1 MSALPTVTGR
11 FSTRFGRDLLR
22 ILRDDSPAAIG
33 AFIIA
38 VYCVLAIIGPYVTT
52 VGVAPDPAQAYE
64 GVSARFPL
72 GTDAF
77 GHSILSEL
85 IVGTRPILEVGVA
98 AAVMTVAAGV
108 IIGLLSGYLGGA
120 ADAVIMRIVDI
131 FLTIPGLPLIL
142 VIAAVLRTYNP
153 LVLAAVL
160 SIQGWA
166 PLARAVRSM
175 ALSLRSSDFIEA
187 ARGQGVPLRHMV
199 GRQLLPNVGPYVAIH
214 FLLAVT
220 GAIYAEVGLF
230 LLGVAPL
237 SGTNW
242 GIMINT
248 ATAQGALYSS
258 DSALAL
264 LAPMGAIVVLQIG
277 FVMFS
282 RAMDDLFNPRMRV
295 LV

>member
-1 MSALPTVTGR
+1 MSLGR
-11 FSTRFGRDLLR
+11 ELLR
-22 ILRDDSPAAIG
+22 ILRHDPMAAVG

-38 VYCVLAIIGPYVTT
+38 VYCVVAVIGPSVTT
-52 VGVAPDPAQAYE
+52 IPVAPNPALAYR
-64 GVSARFPL
+64 GPSWSFPL

-85 IVGTRPILEVGVA
+85 IIGTRPILEVGVA
-98 AAVMTVAAGV
+98 AAVMTIAAGV
-108 IIGLLSGYLGGA
+108 IIGLVSGYLSGV
-120 ADAVIMRIVDI
+120 ADAVIMRIVDV
-131 FLTIPGLPLIL
+131 FLTVPGLPLVF
-142 VIAAVLRTYNP
+142 VIVAVVHSSNP
-153 LVLAAVL
+153 LLLAAIL
-160 SIQGWA
+160 SIQSWA
-166 PLARAVRSM
+166 GLARAVRSM
-175 ALSLRSSDFIEA
+175 ALSLRTSDFIEA
-187 ARGQGVPLRHMV
+187 ARGQSLPLRHMV
-199 GRQLLPNVGPYVAIH
+199 GRQLLPNIGPYVAIH

-230 LLGVAPL
+230 LLGIAPL

-248 ATAQGALYSS
+248 ATAQGALYASN
-258 DSALAL
+258 SALYL
-264 LAPMGAIVVLQIG
+264 LAPMGAIVILQFG

>member
-1 MSALPTVTGR
+1 MSLGR
-11 FSTRFGRDLLR
+11 ELLR
-22 ILRDDSPAAIG
+22 ILRHDPMAMVG

-38 VYCVLAIIGPYVTT
+38 VYCVVAVIGPSVTT
-52 VGVAPDPAQAYE
+52 IPVAPNPALAYK
-64 GVSARFPL
+64 GPSWSFPL

-85 IVGTRPILEVGVA
+85 IIGTRPILEVGVA
-98 AAVMTVAAGV
+98 AAVMTIATGV
-108 IIGLLSGYLGGA
+108 IIGLVSGYLSGVV
-120 ADAVIMRIVDI
+120 DAVIMRIVDV
-131 FLTIPGLPLIL
+131 FLTVPGLPLVF
-142 VIAAVLRTYNP
+142 VIVAVVHSSNP
-153 LVLAAVL
+153 LLLAAIL
-160 SIQGWA
+160 SIQSWA
-166 PLARAVRSM
+166 GLARAVRSM
-175 ALSLRSSDFIEA
+175 ALSLRNSDFIEA
-187 ARGQGVPLRHMV
+187 ARGQSLPLRHMV
-199 GRQLLPNVGPYVAIH
+199 GRQLLPNIGPYVAIH

-230 LLGVAPL
+230 LLGIAPL

-258 DSALAL
+258 DSALYL
-264 LAPMGAIVVLQIG
+264 LAPMGAIVILQFG

>member
-1 MSALPTVTGR
+1 MSLGR
-11 FSTRFGRDLLR
+11 ELLR
-22 ILRDDSPAAIG
+22 ILRHDLMATVG

-38 VYCVLAIIGPYVTT
+38 VYCVVAVTGPYVTT
-52 VGVAPDPAQAYE
+52 IPLAPDPALAYR
-64 GVSARFPL
+64 GPSRSFPL

-77 GHSILSEL
+77 GHSILSEIIL
-85 IVGTRPILEVGVA
+85 GTRPILEVGIA
-98 AAVMTVAAGV
+98 AAVMTIVAGV
-108 IIGLLSGYLGGA
+108 IIGLVSGYLSGVV
-120 ADAVIMRIVDI
+120 DAVIMRITDV
-131 FLTIPGLPLIL
+131 FLTVPGLPLVL
-142 VIAAVLRTYNP
+142 VIVAVVRSSNP
-153 LVLAAVL
+153 LLLAAIL
-160 SIQGWA
+160 SIQSWA
-166 PLARAVRSM
+166 GLARAVRSM
-175 ALSLRSSDFIEA
+175 ALSLRTSDFIEA
-187 ARGQGVPLRHMV
+187 ARGQSLPLRHMV
-199 GRQLLPNVGPYVAIH
+199 GRQLLSNIGPYVAIH

-248 ATAQGALYSS
+248 ATAQGALYASN
-258 DSALAL
+258 SALYL
-264 LAPMGAIVVLQIG
+264 LAPMGAIVILQFG

>member
-1 MSALPTVTGR
+1 MNGGYGM
-11 FSTRFGRDLLR
+11 RFGRDLLR
-22 ILRDDSPAAIG
+22 ILREDRSATIG
-33 AFIIA
+33 AVIIA
-38 VYCVLAIIGPYVTT
+38 VYCVVAVIGPAVTT
-52 VGVAPDPAQAYE
+52 VGVAPDPNQAYA
-64 GVSARFPL
+64 GPSAHFPL
-72 GTDAF
+72 GSDAF

-85 IVGTRPILEVGVA
+85 IVGTRPIMEVGVA
-98 AAVMTVAAGV
+98 AAIMTVAVGV
-108 IIGLLSGYLGGA
+108 IVGLVSGYVSGA
-120 ADAVIMRIVDI
+120 ADAVIMRIVDV

-142 VIAAVLRTYNP
+142 VIAAVVRTYNP
-153 LVLAAVL
+153 LVLAAIL

-166 PLARAVRSM
+166 GLARAVRSM

-187 ARGQGVPLRHMV
+187 ARGQAVPLRHMV

-264 LAPMGAIVVLQIG
+264 LAPMGAIVILQIG
-277 FVMFS
+277 FVLFS
-282 RAMDDLFNPRMRV
+282 RAMDNLFNPRMRV
-295 LV
+295 LA

>member
-1 MSALPTVTGR
+1 MSLGR
-11 FSTRFGRDLLR
+11 ELLR
-22 ILRDDSPAAIG
+22 ILRHDPMAMVG

-38 VYCVLAIIGPYVTT
+38 VYCVVAVIGPSVTT
-52 VGVAPDPAQAYE
+52 IPVAPNPALAYR
-64 GVSARFPL
+64 GPSWSFPL

-85 IVGTRPILEVGVA
+85 IIGTRPILEVGVA
-98 AAVMTVAAGV
+98 AAVMTIAAGV
-108 IIGLLSGYLGGA
+108 IIGLVSGYLSGV
-120 ADAVIMRIVDI
+120 ADAVIMRIVDV
-131 FLTIPGLPLIL
+131 FLTVPGLPLVF
-142 VIAAVLRTYNP
+142 VIVAVVHSSNP
-153 LVLAAVL
+153 LLLAAIL
-160 SIQGWA
+160 SIQSWA
-166 PLARAVRSM
+166 GLARAVRSM
-175 ALSLRSSDFIEA
+175 ALSLRTSDFIEA
-187 ARGQGVPLRHMV
+187 ARGQSLPLRHMV
-199 GRQLLPNVGPYVAIH
+199 GRQLLPNIGPYVAIH

-230 LLGVAPL
+230 LLGIAPL

-258 DSALAL
+258 DSALYL
-264 LAPMGAIVVLQIG
+264 LAPMGAIVILQFG